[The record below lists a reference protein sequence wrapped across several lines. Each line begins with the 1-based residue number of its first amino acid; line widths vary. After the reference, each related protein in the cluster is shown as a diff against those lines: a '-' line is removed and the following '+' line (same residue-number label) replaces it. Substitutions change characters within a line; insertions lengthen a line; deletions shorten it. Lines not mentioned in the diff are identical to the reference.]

1 VTGLSFAM
9 AGKAP
14 AKTVMTVDR
23 PFAFAVMHTAAG
35 VPLFV
40 GQASDP
46 SAH

>member
-23 PFAFAVMHTAAG
+23 PFAFAVMHTATG

-40 GQASDP
+40 GQVSDP